1 MLSIGSPKRTKPNQT
16 KQGKEV
22 GSGKCLLNENVT
34 AEGEWYFRE
43 VVGNCYFNLKTHL
56 WLNMQ
61 LPQKLRDKSKSET
74 YHECCLCSRH
84 TFYSITI
91 CHFLIFLCFP
101 LCLYHSFI
109 FLPQIAVIFR
119 ACWVIS
125 CLHTF
130 LIWNTEL
137 ILFFSF
143 LFLSRVQQNSKELSA
158 SSPWDQGRG
167 RGCGNRAPCCWSP
180 RCNRNCC
187 CSLQLGRSSSLQS
200 KSVLSVG
207 PRASWWGVVVTWGQV
222 FTFIILPI

>member
-74 YHECCLCSRH
+74 YHKCCLCSRH

-101 LCLYHSFI
+101 LCLYDSFI
-109 FLPQIAVIFR
+109 FLPQIAVIF
-119 ACWVIS
+119 S
-125 CLHTF
+125 GLLSYKLPTYLPHLEYGTDPF
-130 LIWNTEL
+130 F
-137 ILFFSF
+137 FFSF
-143 LFLSRVQQNSKELSA
+143 FVKSA
-158 SSPWDQGRG
+158 
-167 RGCGNRAPCCWSP
+167 
-180 RCNRNCC
+180 
-187 CSLQLGRSSSLQS
+187 
-200 KSVLSVG
+200 
-207 PRASWWGVVVTWGQV
+207 TE
-222 FTFIILPI
+222 